1 MTQGSGNAVHAHP
14 DSQRLTFVLVAI
26 KPLYPGCYVKEE
38 FVHILLKVCKES
50 PGVFSARNKHCVAPY
65 LTQDQ
70 EVVVKLL
77 RKMLHQ

>member
-26 KPLYPGCYVKEE
+26 KPLYPGCYVKEA
-38 FVHILLKVCKES
+38 FVHILLKICKES